1 MELVNGYMNKPT
13 GGRGK
18 KAPYESTHV
27 RIPLPIKDRVEQIKE
42 MYVTGS
48 LEHYDE
54 ILARDARLAREYENL
69 LTGFNKEV
77 NSTQNPLPS
86 LENALTEAR
95 RLLKQKKSAKETVTK
110 LLTALYAVTV
120 TADDLKD

>member
-1 MELVNGYMNKPT
+1 MTKPV

-27 RIPLPIKDRVEQIKE
+27 RVPLPIKDRVEQIKE
-42 MYVTGS
+42 MYITGS

-69 LTGFNKEV
+69 LTGSTKEV
-77 NSTQNPLPS
+77 DSSQNPLPS
-86 LENALTEAR
+86 LENALTEAK

-120 TADDLKD
+120 TADDLTD